1 MKVAVILLGV
11 ALLILGVLFYRET
24 EHNKDVME
32 ESIAVSNLYLTV
44 QSELATVKTQMTQRV
59 MELETALTTEKS
71 NAVANIS
78 QLQERVKTVEQDL
91 QDEKNKLASVDDQR
105 TKVVEQLGSVSN
117 ELTMVRQQYVDL
129 QRTHTATEKELA
141 ALRERETALEME
153 KASLERQL
161 NDLDALT
168 AQIRVVKRRLWEQ
181 HVAEWKRQD
190 AEAAANGNKGMI
202 MQNGRWL
209 SAPK

>member
-11 ALLILGVLFYRET
+11 ALLILGVLYYRET
-24 EHNKDVME
+24 EQNKDVME
-32 ESIAVSNLYLTV
+32 ESIAVSNLYVTV

-59 MELETALTTEKS
+59 TELETALNVEKT
-71 NAVANIS
+71 NAAVNIS
-78 QLQERVKTVEQDL
+78 QLQERIKTVEQDL

-105 TKVVEQLGSVSN
+105 TKVVQQLGSVSN
-117 ELTMVRQQYVDL
+117 ELTTVRQQYADL
-129 QRTHTATEKELA
+129 QRTHSATEKELA

-181 HVAEWKRQD
+181 HIAEWKRQD

-202 MQNGRWL
+202 FQNGRWL
-209 SAPK
+209 AAPK